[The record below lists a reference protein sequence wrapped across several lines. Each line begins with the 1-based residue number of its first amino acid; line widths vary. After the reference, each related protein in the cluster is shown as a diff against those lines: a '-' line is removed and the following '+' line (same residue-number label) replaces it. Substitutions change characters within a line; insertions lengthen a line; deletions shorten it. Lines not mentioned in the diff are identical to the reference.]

1 MKFLEMIQY
10 NVYVKLS
17 VYMTFY
23 LELKSLVFEENV
35 NKALSRYDVDKMEHK
50 IKSKVEKK
58 LRRTKSEGKFL
69 INGEYCNYVIN

>member
-1 MKFLEMIQY
+1 
-10 NVYVKLS
+10 
-17 VYMTFY
+17 MTFY
-23 LELKSLVFEENV
+23 LELKTLVFEENV
-35 NKALSRYDVDKMEHK
+35 NKALSRYDVNKMEHN